1 MAVKSTIYAIFT
13 NQVMAHSCEE
23 TAKIPPE
30 NSPCRHSGGSIWR
43 FYLAVLKRI
52 DVSRHSIRMLRPK
65 PVSPLLQE

>member
-30 NSPCRHSGGSIWR
+30 NSPCRHSGCPIWLS
-43 FYLAVLKRI
+43 YLAVLERI
-52 DVSRHSIRMLRPK
+52 DVSRHSIRMLRPN